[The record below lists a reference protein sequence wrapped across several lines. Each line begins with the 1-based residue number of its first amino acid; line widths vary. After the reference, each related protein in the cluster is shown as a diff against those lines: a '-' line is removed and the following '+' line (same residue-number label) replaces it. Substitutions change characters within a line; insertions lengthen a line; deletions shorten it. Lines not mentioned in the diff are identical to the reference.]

1 MGVQS
6 SSSYFAEIM
15 KCQGVEVCSEVLAS
29 FHQVFGKKFWGENLK
44 KNKFWALGMCVRVMA
59 NFFEEGKR
67 TYSWWASNLH
77 T

>member
-29 FHQVFGKKFWGENLK
+29 FHQDGEKNFGAKIEFET
-44 KNKFWALGMCVRVMA
+44 KFWALGMCVRVMA